1 MRLIIDGFNKSVSKR
16 DNQIVIKEDGKE
28 VDYFLAK
35 DLKQIIILG
44 KGAITFDAIGLLADA
59 NVDLI
64 AIDWRGNIKYRLASK
79 EHNNVQIRKQQYQ
92 SLNDSRSGYLAKKF
106 IESKIKNQKSLLAA
120 LSRNRGGIEFLDI
133 QKEKLEN
140 LSKALNDIKNRPS
153 ERIRSQIFGIE
164 GMASFEYWQGFRY
177 VISDD
182 FQFVNRSG
190 RGAQD
195 IVNSML
201 NYSYAIL
208 SSEILKSLH
217 MSGLDPYAGFL
228 HSDLHGRTSL
238 VFDLMEEFRQQI
250 VDRSILKLINLGQ
263 IDKDD
268 FEIKENFVF
277 IGEECRKLLVKTVLD
292 KLNTE
297 VTFNGIKKT
306 YSNFIEFETKNIVE
320 FLLYEKQYKTFYIRW

>member
-1 MRLIIDGFNKSVSKR
+1 MRLIIDGFNKSITKR
-16 DNQIVIKEDGKE
+16 DNQIVIKEEGKE
-28 VDYFLAK
+28 VDYFLPK

-44 KGAITFDAIGLLADA
+44 KGAITFDAITLLAESD
-59 NVDLI
+59 VDLI

-79 EHNNVQIRKQQYQ
+79 DHNNVQIRKQQYQ

-106 IESKIKNQKSLLAA
+106 IESKIKNQKATLGA
-120 LSRNRGGIEFLDI
+120 LSRARGGVKFLEL
-133 QKEKLEN
+133 QKNKLNN

-153 ERIRSQIFGIE
+153 ERIRSEIFGIE
-164 GMASFEYWQGFRY
+164 GMASQEYWSGFRH

-182 FQFVNRSG
+182 LNFLNRSG

-208 SSEILKSLH
+208 ASEILKSLH

-228 HSDLHGRTSL
+228 HADLYGRTSL

-250 VDRSILKLINLGQ
+250 VDKSVLKLINLGQ
-263 IDKDD
+263 IQKDD
-268 FEIKENFVF
+268 FEIRDGFVY
-277 IGEECRKLLVKTVLD
+277 IGEECRKLLVKTILD

-297 VTFNGIKKT
+297 VTFDGIKKS
-306 YSNFIEFETKNIVE
+306 YSDYIEVESKNIVE
-320 FLLYEKQYKTFYIRW
+320 FLLYSKKYKTFYIRW

>member
-106 IESKIKNQKSLLAA
+106 IESKIKNQRATLGT
-120 LSRNRGGIEFLDI
+120 LSRARGGVEFLEI
-133 QKEKLEN
+133 QRDKLNN
-140 LSKALNDIKNRPS
+140 LVKALNDIKNRPS
-153 ERIRSQIFGIE
+153 EKIRSEIFGIE
-164 GMASFEYWQGFRY
+164 GFASQEYWKGFRY
-177 VISDD
+177 VINDD
-182 FQFVNRSG
+182 LNFSSRSG
-190 RGAQD
+190 KGAQD

-208 SSEILKSLH
+208 ASEVLKSLH

-228 HSDLHGRTSL
+228 HSDLYGRTSL
-238 VFDLMEEFRQQI
+238 VFDVMEEFRQQI
-250 VDRSILKLINLGQ
+250 VDKSVLKLINLGQ
-263 IDKDD
+263 INKDD
-268 FEIKENFVF
+268 FEIKDNFVF
-277 IGEECRKLLVKTVLD
+277 INDNCRKLLVKTVLD
-292 KLNTE
+292 KLNTK
-297 VTFNGIKKT
+297 VIFNGIQKS
-306 YSNFIEFETKNIVE
+306 YSDFIEEESKNIVG

>member
-1 MRLIIDGFNKSVSKR
+1 MRLIIDGFNKSLTKR

-28 VDYFLAK
+28 IDYFLPK

-44 KGAITFDAIGLLADA
+44 KGAITFDAIALLADA

-64 AIDWRGNIKYRLASK
+64 AIDWRGNIKYRLSSK
-79 EHNNVQIRKQQYQ
+79 DHNNVQIRKQQYFAL
-92 SLNDSRSGYLAKKF
+92 SDFRSGYLAKKF
-106 IESKIKNQKSLLAA
+106 IESKIKNQKSLLAT
-120 LSRNRGGIEFLDI
+120 LSRYRGGVDFLDL
-133 QKEKLEN
+133 QKNKLEN
-140 LSKALNDIKNRPS
+140 LHKALNDIKIRPS

-164 GMASFEYWQGFRY
+164 GIASAEYWQGFRY
-177 VISDD
+177 IIGED
-182 FQFVNRSG
+182 FDFKNRSG

-228 HSDLHGRTSL
+228 HTDLYGRTSL
-238 VFDLMEEFRQQI
+238 VFDVMEEFRQQV

-268 FEIKENFVF
+268 FEVKENFIF
-277 IGEECRKLLVKTVLD
+277 IGEGNRKLLVKTVLD

-297 VTFNGIKKT
+297 VTFDGIKKT
-306 YSNFIEFETKNIVE
+306 YSEFIEIESRNIIN

>member
-1 MRLIIDGFNKSVSKR
+1 MRLIIDGFNKSVSRR
-16 DNQIVIKEDGKE
+16 DNQIVIKEDGNE

-44 KGAITFDAIGLLADA
+44 KGAITFDAIALLADSD
-59 NVDLI
+59 VDLI

-79 EHNNVQIRKQQYQ
+79 EHNNVQIRKQQYL
-92 SLNDSRSGYLAKKF
+92 SLKDSRSGYLAKKF
-106 IESKIKNQKSLLAA
+106 IESKIKNQKSLLAT
-120 LSRNRGGIEFLDI
+120 LSRYRGGVDFLDS
-133 QKEKLEN
+133 QKNKLEN
-140 LSKALNDIKNRPS
+140 LSKALKNIENRSS

-164 GMASFEYWQGFRY
+164 GIASAEYWQGFRY
-177 VISDD
+177 VIGED
-182 FQFVNRSG
+182 FDFKNRSG

-228 HSDLHGRTSL
+228 HADLYGRTSL
-238 VFDLMEEFRQQI
+238 IFDVMEEFRQQI

-263 IDKDD
+263 IDNDD
-268 FEIKENFVF
+268 FEIRENFIF
-277 IGEECRKLLVKTVLD
+277 IGEDNRKLLVKTVRD

-297 VTFNGIKKT
+297 ITFNGIRKT
-306 YSNFIEFETKNIVE
+306 YSDFIEVESKNIVD
-320 FLLYEKQYKTFYIRW
+320 FLLYEKKYKTFYIRW

>member
-1 MRLIIDGFNKSVSKR
+1 MRLIIDGFNKSITKR
-16 DNQIVIKEDGKE
+16 DNQIVIKEEGKE
-28 VDYFLAK
+28 VDYFLPK

-44 KGAITFDAIGLLADA
+44 KGAITFDAITLLAESD
-59 NVDLI
+59 VDLI
-64 AIDWRGNIKYRLASK
+64 AIDWRGNIRYRLASK
-79 EHNNVQIRKQQYQ
+79 DHNNVQIRKQQYQ

-106 IESKIKNQKSLLAA
+106 IESKIKNQKATLGA
-120 LSRNRGGIEFLDI
+120 LSRARGGVEFLEL
-133 QKEKLEN
+133 QKNKLN
-140 LSKALNDIKNRPS
+140 SLSKALNDIKNRPS
-153 ERIRSQIFGIE
+153 ERIRSEIFGIE
-164 GMASFEYWQGFRY
+164 GMASQEYLSGFRY
-177 VISDD
+177 VLSDD
-182 FQFVNRSG
+182 LNFLNRSG

-228 HSDLHGRTSL
+228 HADLYGRTSL

-250 VDRSILKLINLGQ
+250 VDKSVLKLINLGQ
-263 IDKDD
+263 IQKDD
-268 FEIKENFVF
+268 FEIREGFVF

-297 VTFNGIKKT
+297 VTFDGIKKS
-306 YSNFIEFETKNIVE
+306 YSDYIEVESKNIVE
-320 FLLYEKQYKTFYIRW
+320 FLLYSKKYKTFYIRW

>member
-1 MRLIIDGFNKSVSKR
+1 MRLIIDGFNKSITKR
-16 DNQIVIKEDGKE
+16 DNQIVIKEEGKE
-28 VDYFLAK
+28 VDYFLPK

-44 KGAITFDAIGLLADA
+44 KGAITFDAIALLAESD
-59 NVDLI
+59 VDLI
-64 AIDWRGNIKYRLASK
+64 AIDWRGNIRYRLASK
-79 EHNNVQIRKQQYQ
+79 DHNNVQIRKQQYQ

-106 IESKIKNQKSLLAA
+106 IESKIKNQKATLGA
-120 LSRNRGGIEFLDI
+120 LSRARGGVKFLEL
-133 QKEKLEN
+133 QKNKLNN

-153 ERIRSQIFGIE
+153 ERIRSEIFGIE
-164 GMASFEYWQGFRY
+164 GMASQEYWSGFRY
-177 VISDD
+177 VLSDD
-182 FQFVNRSG
+182 LNFLNRSG

-208 SSEILKSLH
+208 ASEILKSLH

-228 HSDLHGRTSL
+228 HADLYGRTSL

-250 VDRSILKLINLGQ
+250 VDKSVLKLINLGQ
-263 IDKDD
+263 IQKDD
-268 FEIKENFVF
+268 FEIRDDFVF

-297 VTFNGIKKT
+297 VTFDGIKKS
-306 YSNFIEFETKNIVE
+306 YSDYIEVESKNIVE
-320 FLLYEKQYKTFYIRW
+320 FLLYSKKYKTFYIRW

>member
-1 MRLIIDGFNKSVSKR
+1 MRLIIDGFNKSITKR
-16 DNQIVIKEDGKE
+16 DNQIVIKEEGKE
-28 VDYFLAK
+28 VDYFLPK

-44 KGAITFDAIGLLADA
+44 KGAITFDAITLLAESD
-59 NVDLI
+59 VDLI

-79 EHNNVQIRKQQYQ
+79 DHNNVQIRKQQYQ

-106 IESKIKNQKSLLAA
+106 IESKIKNQKATLGA
-120 LSRNRGGIEFLDI
+120 LSRARGGVKFLEL
-133 QKEKLEN
+133 QKNKLNN

-153 ERIRSQIFGIE
+153 ERIRSEIFGIE
-164 GMASFEYWQGFRY
+164 GMASQEYWSRFRH
-177 VISDD
+177 VLSDD
-182 FQFVNRSG
+182 LNFLNRSG

-228 HSDLHGRTSL
+228 HADLYGRTSL

-250 VDRSILKLINLGQ
+250 VDKSVLKLINLGQ
-263 IDKDD
+263 IQKDD
-268 FEIKENFVF
+268 FEIREGFVF

-297 VTFNGIKKT
+297 VTFDGIKKS
-306 YSNFIEFETKNIVE
+306 YSDYIEVESKNIVE
-320 FLLYEKQYKTFYIRW
+320 FLLYSKKYKTFYIRW

>member
-79 EHNNVQIRKQQYQ
+79 EHNNVQIRKQQYFAL
-92 SLNDSRSGYLAKKF
+92 SDSRSGYLAKKF

-133 QKEKLEN
+133 QKDKLEN
-140 LSKALNDIKNRPS
+140 LSNALNDIKNRPS

-164 GMASFEYWQGFRY
+164 GMASTEYWQGFRY
-177 VISDD
+177 VIGED
-182 FQFVNRSG
+182 FQFLNRSG

-201 NYSYAIL
+201 NYSYEIL

-217 MSGLDPYAGFL
+217 MSGLDPYSGFL

-277 IGEECRKLLVKTVLD
+277 IGEECRKLLVKTVLN

-297 VTFNGIKKT
+297 VTFNGIRKT
-306 YSNFIEFETKNIVE
+306 YSDFIEFESKNIVE